1 MIGGRQV
8 ASAVFIPAFFLK
20 AQEQYIQS
28 FFKQNGYID
37 FSTLRKIGIS
47 EPDNYVKT
55 LFANQD
61 VKYLSSSCLAGY
73 FVDQMEQ
80 EVEEMLNK
88 HGLCDLTV

>member
-1 MIGGRQV
+1 M

-61 VKYLSSSCLAGY
+61 VKFLSSSCLAGY

-80 EVEEMLNK
+80 EVEEMFNK